1 MDIIKWLIILIACFS
16 SPIAFLIITFVEKRL
31 DKTSRFGKWWRR
43 HIVDLEPKDDNTK

>member
-1 MDIIKWLIILIACFS
+1 MDIIELLIIFIVCFS

-31 DKTSRFGKWWRR
+31 DENSKFGKWWRR